1 MKTTFFIALAGV
13 AGMSLLTGCETN
25 KVASNSRPYYIGI
38 APRDA
43 EQAPAP
49 APAPAK
55 SEPVKAA
62 PMSPLAANELAFPT
76 GDKATSAILLR
87 QRAPASVKAGSPY
100 DINLDVINLTSGVLQ
115 NVVVSAESLSNL
127 GYVSSVPP
135 FSKSADGDAIWAIG
149 DLGPNATK
157 TIVIKGQAEK
167 VGVASNCLSVSYAN
181 VLCVSTQV
189 VQPALQITKTATPE
203 ICGTCEEI
211 KLTYEVKNSGSG
223 DAENVMIKDTLPA
236 GLTVDGKNVVE
247 RSVGTLGSGQSKQ
260 VVVTAKAA
268 SAGEFKSGASASAT
282 GGLAAQSGVPATVVK
297 QPQLTVA
304 CQAPA
309 KVFVGRD
316 ITYTFTVK
324 NPGNCAASGAMVSAP
339 LPSGTNFV
347 SADNN
352 GKAEGGKVVWNLGSV
367 GAGETKTLTMKVKP
381 TGMGSTPV
389 TATASATCVPVATTN
404 CSTEIAGIP
413 AILLEVVDTDDPVE
427 VGGTTTF
434 IVTATNQGSAADTNV
449 KVVCTL
455 PAGMEFVSGS
465 GASAVSANG
474 STVTMAAVPTVAA
487 KAKAEWRIVVR
498 AKAEGDVRSK
508 WSLTSDQFKTPVE
521 ETESTNLYK

>member
-1 MKTTFFIALAGV
+1 MKTTFFFALAGI
-13 AGMSLLTGCETN
+13 AGMSVLTGCETN
-25 KVASNSRPYYIGI
+25 KSASNSRPYYIGI
-38 APRDA
+38 APREA
-43 EQAPAP
+43 EPAP
-49 APAPAK
+49 APAPFK
-55 SEPVKAA
+55 TEPVKVA
-62 PMSPLAANELAFPT
+62 PMTPLAANELAFPT

-87 QRAPASVKAGSPY
+87 QRAPSSVKAGSPY

-135 FSKSADGDAIWAIG
+135 FSKSADGDAVWAIG

-203 ICGTCEEI
+203 VCGTCEEI

-223 DAENVMIKDTLPA
+223 DAENVVIKDTLPA
-236 GLTVDGKNVVE
+236 GLTVDGKNSVE
-247 RSVGTLGSGQSKQ
+247 RSVGTLAQGQSKQ

-268 SAGEFKSGASASAT
+268 SAGEFKSGASATAT

-339 LPSGTNFV
+339 LPSGATFV

-352 GKAEGGKVVWNLGSV
+352 GKTEGGKVVWNLGSV

-381 TGMGSTPV
+381 TAMGSTPV

-413 AILLEVVDTDDPVE
+413 AILLEVIDTDDPVE

-434 IVTATNQGSAADTNV
+434 VVTATNQGSAADSNV

-455 PAGMEFVSGS
+455 PAGMEFVSGT
-465 GASAVSANG
+465 GDSAVTSSG
-474 STVTMAAVPTVAA
+474 STVTMAAVPSVPA
-487 KAKAEWRIVVR
+487 KGKAVWRIVVR

-508 WSLTSDQFKTPVE
+508 WSLTSDQFKSPIE

>member
-1 MKTTFFIALAGV
+1 MKTTFFFALAGI
-13 AGMSLLTGCETN
+13 AGLSVLAGCETN
-25 KVASNSRPYYIGI
+25 KTASNSRPYYIGI
-38 APRDA
+38 APREA
-43 EQAPAP
+43 EKAPAP
-49 APAPAK
+49 APAPKAEPAK
-55 SEPVKAA
+55 PM
-62 PMSPLAANELAFPT
+62 MSPLAANELAFPT

-87 QRAPASVKAGSPY
+87 QRAPSSVKANSEY
-100 DINLDVINLTSGVLQ
+100 DINLDVINLTGGTLQ
-115 NVVVSAESLSNL
+115 NVVVTAESLSNL
-127 GYVSSVPP
+127 GYLSSVPP
-135 FSKSADGDAIWAIG
+135 YSKSADGDALWAIG

-157 TIVIKGQAEK
+157 TIVIKGKADK

-189 VQPALQITKTATPE
+189 VQPALQLAKTATPE
-203 ICGTCEEI
+203 VCGTCEEI
-211 KLTYEVKNSGSG
+211 KLTYEVKNAGSG
-223 DAENVMIKDTLPA
+223 DAENVVIKDTLPA

-247 RSVGTLGSGQSKQ
+247 RSVGTLASGQSK
-260 VVVTAKAA
+260 VVNVTAKA
-268 SAGEFKSGASASAT
+268 SGAGEFKSGASATAKD
-282 GGLAAQSGVPATVVK
+282 GLVAQSGTPVTVVK

-304 CQAPA
+304 CEAPA

-316 ITYTFTVK
+316 ITYKFTVK
-324 NPGNCAASGAMVSAP
+324 NPGNCAASGATVTAP
-339 LPSGTNFV
+339 IPAGANFV

-352 GKAEGGKVVWNLGSV
+352 GKAEAGKVVWNLGSV
-367 GAGETKTLTMKVKP
+367 GAGETKTLTLKVKP

-434 IVTATNQGSAADTNV
+434 VVTATNQGSAADSNV

-455 PAGMEFVSGS
+455 PAGMEFVSGT
-465 GASAVSANG
+465 GDSAVTASG
-474 STVTMAAVPTVAA
+474 STVTMAAVPSVPA
-487 KAKAEWRIVVR
+487 KGKAIWRIVVR
-498 AKAEGDVRSK
+498 AKAEGDVRTK